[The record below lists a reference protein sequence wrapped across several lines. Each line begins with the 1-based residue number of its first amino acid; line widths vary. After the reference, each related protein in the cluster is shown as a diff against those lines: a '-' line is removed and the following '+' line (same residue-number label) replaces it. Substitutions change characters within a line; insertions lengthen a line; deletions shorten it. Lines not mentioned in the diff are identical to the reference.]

1 MIDLIATL
9 HSTAVT
15 STVINNNEVSLAII
29 QHKVDFSK
37 ANMFLSRWFPLSL
50 LPYYIAINLDYI
62 DLT

>member
-29 QHKVDFSK
+29 QHKVDFFTGKHVFIRMVSPK
-37 ANMFLSRWFPLSL
+37 PTSL
-50 LPYYIAINLDYI
+50 LYSN
-62 DLT
+62 